1 MGEHAPV
8 VAQHLAEVEGL
19 LVLRLQGLL
28 NFPLHH
34 QADEQADAHQQPEDH
49 SPVAMGTDVA
59 AHHGRHQWGERHH
72 QDHEGHGA
80 GEGLLLEQVA
90 QQRID
95 HHRAGRPA
103 GRLQHPVG
111 QELRQG
117 VRHGAAHR
125 GDGKHHQPRQDHRLA
140 AIAVGE
146 RAIEQLADGKAAEE
160 GADGELGAIDAGG
173 QIPGNG
179 RNGGQVH
186 VDRERRQACQG
197 AEQDEQET
205 GGEGGVGHRLSSLD
219 ECEVGE

>member
-1 MGEHAPV
+1 
-8 VAQHLAEVEGL
+8 
-19 LVLRLQGLL
+19 VLGLQGFL

-34 QADEQADAHQQPEDH
+34 QADEQADPHQQPEDH
-49 SPVAMGTDVA
+49 PPVAVGADVA
-59 AHHGRHQWGERHH
+59 AHHRCDKRGERHH
-72 QDHEGHGA
+72 QNDERHGA

-103 GRLQHPVG
+103 SCLQHPIC
-111 QELRQG
+111 QQLRQG
-117 VRHGAAHR
+117 VRHGAAYR

-146 RAIEQLADGKAAEE
+146 RAVEQLADGKAAQK
-160 GADGELGAIDAGG
+160 GADSELGTVDAGG
-173 QIPGNG
+173 QIPSDG

-186 VDRERRQACQG
+186 VDRERRQARQR
-197 AEQDEQET
+197 AEQDEQKT

-219 ECEVGE
+219 ECEVRE